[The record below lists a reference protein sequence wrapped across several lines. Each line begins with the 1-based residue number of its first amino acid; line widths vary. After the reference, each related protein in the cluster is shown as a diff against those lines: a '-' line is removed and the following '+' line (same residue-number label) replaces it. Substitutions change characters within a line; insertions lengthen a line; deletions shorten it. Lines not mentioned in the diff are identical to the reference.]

1 MEGAAIGQAAGSDAA
16 GTAAW
21 GTAGERPGA
30 DPHALFS
37 EQDPD
42 GDRRDP
48 GDQSGAGQPSG
59 EKDPAGNAGDGRIR
73 ANSLI
78 IHKTNFFLF
87 LSVGNSIILYKGTI
101 QPAFAKPLFQSLL
114 FTHVVIS
121 PYKLCQMFL
130 RMQAFDV
137 HIAIICTA
145 LNSYI

>member
-1 MEGAAIGQAAGSDAA
+1 MNTTIGR
-16 GTAAW
+16 TF
-21 GTAGERPGA
+21 GERPRA

-48 GDQSGAGQPSG
+48 GDQPGAGQPPG

-87 LSVGNSIILYKGTI
+87 LSVGNSIILYEGTI
-101 QPAFAKPLFQSLL
+101 QPAFAKTLFQSLL
-114 FTHVVIS
+114 FAYVVIS

-137 HIAIICTA
+137 HIAITCTA